1 MNNATTPAA
10 QANARDTAT
19 PTQPGFRSANFRATK
34 YGTPTPTNIASN
46 VGAME
51 DPLIVGGTPWEM
63 VERFGTIR
71 RDAIQRQRRVNITH
85 RVVCCESSSAL
96 LARGEGRTRTG
107 MGWRIAFHS
116 WRALER
122 QKSPNRNCDSFAPP
136 ELLFLVRDVTWVIMR
151 PSAVR
156 SVTAR
161 CRLSI
166 QAIVRS
172 FTVSLSGC
180 TPTEGVAQNA
190 QNAEIPLGS

>member
-1 MNNATTPAA
+1 MNLWQLAD
-10 QANARDTAT
+10 R
-19 PTQPGFRSANFRATK
+19 
-34 YGTPTPTNIASN
+34 
-46 VGAME
+46 
-51 DPLIVGGTPWEM
+51 PWEM
-63 VERFGTIR
+63 VERVGTIR
-71 RDAIQRQRRVNITH
+71 RDAIRRQRPVNITH
-85 RVVCCESSSAL
+85 RVMCCGRARHDVQALPACRDARWRRKSGRDVVPAL

-122 QKSPNRNCDSFAPP
+122 QKSPNRNCDSLSPP
-136 ELLFLVRDVTWVIMR
+136 ELLPWWGAVTWVILN

-172 FTVSLSGC
+172 FTVLPEGC
-180 TPTEGVAQNA
+180 SPNRGVAQNA
-190 QNAEIPLGS
+190 EIVLRS